1 MAPKVSFYLDLI
13 IFFSLVLL
21 KEEKTFVEGLPIIC
35 YISRGEQMLFLLY
48 VINID
53 IFVDFPVVIVV
64 KNPPASTGVSRGVG
78 LIPGSEDPLEE
89 AWQSTPVILPREPV
103 DRGAWQAAVLRVTQ
117 SQTRLKQLSTHA
129 RRYLCTML

>member
-13 IFFSLVLL
+13 IFFSSVLL
-21 KEEKTFVEGLPIIC
+21 KEEKTFVEGLPIIY

-64 KNPPASTGVSRGVG
+64 KNPPASTGVLRDVG

-103 DRGAWQAAVLRVTQ
+103 DRGAWQAAVLRVAQ
-117 SQTRLKQLSTHA
+117 SHT
-129 RRYLCTML
+129 

>member
-1 MAPKVSFYLDLI
+1 M
-13 IFFSLVLL
+13 
-21 KEEKTFVEGLPIIC
+21 
-35 YISRGEQMLFLLY
+35 
-48 VINID
+48 
-53 IFVDFPVVIVV
+53 V
-64 KNPPASTGVSRGVG
+64 KNPPASTGVLRGVG

-129 RRYLCTML
+129 HRYLCTML